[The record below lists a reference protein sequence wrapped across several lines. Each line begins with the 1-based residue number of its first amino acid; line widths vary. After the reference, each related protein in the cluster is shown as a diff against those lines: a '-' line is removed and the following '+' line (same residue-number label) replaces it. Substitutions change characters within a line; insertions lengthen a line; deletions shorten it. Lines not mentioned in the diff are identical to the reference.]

1 MKTTVVSL
9 LLTLLMAAPIACAQD
24 LSRYSDEGLQ
34 KELASIAES
43 ETAVLVPMR
52 DGIGLSTNIYR
63 PKGAT
68 GDVPTIL
75 WKTPYNEHNPRGGTI
90 RYAIEAVRRGYAFIV
105 QNESGRYVS
114 QGKNEILCGPHTDG
128 TDLPS

>member
-9 LLTLLMAAPIACAQD
+9 LFSAMLVAPIACAQD
-24 LSRYSDEGLQ
+24 LSRYSEEGLQ

-43 ETAVLVPMR
+43 QTAVLVPMR

-63 PKGAT
+63 PRNAS

-75 WKTPYNEHNPRGGTI
+75 LKTPYNEHNPRGGTM
-90 RYAIEAVRRGYAFIV
+90 RYAIEAVRHGYAFIV
-105 QNESGRYVS
+105 QNERGRYFS
-114 QGKNEILCGPHTDG
+114 QGKYEIRKPTV
-128 TDLPS
+128 TTP